1 MKFYLALDRS
11 KSLVTNMRRPSS
23 LKNRWFPLDMMPHFL
38 DGLPPLRSLKCSVS
52 TAPSKIKH
60 LECFWINK
68 TNKNHILNPSLNCA
82 LCRFIVIK
90 LAQRYLP

>member
-52 TAPSKIKH
+52 TAPPKKNIWNVFELTKQTKII
-60 LECFWINK
+60 F
-68 TNKNHILNPSLNCA
+68 
-82 LCRFIVIK
+82 
-90 LAQRYLP
+90 